1 MNLRNV
7 RNLTLALVAMGA
19 LSTTAQATTTI
30 QWWHAMT
37 GPLNDKVNEIANKFN
52 ASQTEYKVVPS
63 FKGNYDETLA
73 AGIAA
78 FRAKEPPAILQVF
91 EVGTATMM
99 NSKGAI
105 RSVTQVMKDAGE
117 KFDPKAYIP
126 AVAGYYTSSKGEML
140 SFPFNSSTTV
150 FYYNKDAFKKA
161 GLDPSKPPKTWPEL
175 FADARKLKEAHITAF
190 TTDWQ
195 AWVQV
200 ESFSAYHNVLYATK
214 DNGFGG
220 LDARLVFNGPVQIQ
234 HIANLQKMALDGTFS
249 YGGRKSE
256 AQAKFYSGECAM
268 CMGSSSSL
276 AAIRQ
281 SAKFNFGVAPLPYYP
296 DAKGA
301 PQNTI
306 IGGASLWVMNGRPAP
321 EYKGVAKFFT
331 YLSSP
336 EVQADWHQATGYLPV
351 TLASYELTRKSG
363 YYEKNPGADVSVI
376 AMVVKT
382 TTKSR
387 GVRLG
392 YLPQIRTILDEELEG
407 VWAGKKTATE
417 ALDTAVARGN
427 EQLARFQKIAG
438 N

>member
-1 MNLRNV
+1 MKFKNLA
-7 RNLTLALVAMGA
+7 LTLLACGA
-19 LSTTAQATTTI
+19 ISSASQAATTI

-37 GPLNDKVNEIANKFN
+37 GPLNDKVNELANKFN
-52 ASQTEYKVVPS
+52 ASQSEYKVVPA

-105 RSVTQVMKDAGE
+105 RPVATVMKEAGE
-117 KFDPKAYIP
+117 KFDPRIYIP
-126 AVAGYYTSSKGEML
+126 AVAGYYTSAKGEML

-150 FYYNKDAFKKA
+150 FYYNKDAFRKA
-161 GLDPSKPPKTWPEL
+161 GLDPNKPPKTWPEL
-175 FADARKLKEAHITAF
+175 FADAKKLKDVAHITAF

-200 ESFSAYHNVLYATK
+200 ESFSAYHNTLYATM

-220 LDARLVFNGPVQIQ
+220 LGARLVFNTPLEVQ
-234 HIANLQKMALDGTFS
+234 HITNLQKMVQDGTFS

-256 AQAKFYSGECAM
+256 SQAKFFTGECAM

-281 SAKFNFGVAPLPYYP
+281 NAKFNFGVAPLPYYP

-306 IGGASLWVMNGRPAP
+306 IGGASLWVMNGRPAA

-331 YLSSP
+331 FLSQP
-336 EVQADWHQATGYLPV
+336 EIQADWHQSTGYLPL
-351 TLASYELTRKSG
+351 TLAAYELTRKSG
-363 YYEKNPGADVSVI
+363 YYEKNPGADVSVQ
-376 AMVVKT
+376 AMVVKVT
-382 TTKSR
+382 NKSR

-392 YLPQIRTILDEELEG
+392 YLPQIRMILDEELEA
-407 VWAGKKTATE
+407 VWAGKKAPKE
-417 ALDTAVARGN
+417 ALDEAVARGN
-427 EQLARFQKIAG
+427 EQLERFQKISG
-438 N
+438 S

>member
-1 MNLRNV
+1 MRFK
-7 RNLTLALVAMGA
+7 NLTLTLLACGA
-19 LSTTAQATTTI
+19 ISTASQAATTI

-37 GPLNDKVNEIANKFN
+37 GPLNDKVNELANKFN
-52 ASQTEYKVVPS
+52 ASQTEYKVVPA

-105 RSVTQVMKDAGE
+105 RSVTTVMKEAGE
-117 KFDPKAYIP
+117 KFDPKIYIP

-161 GLDPSKPPKTWPEL
+161 GLDPNKPPKTWPEL
-175 FADARKLKEAHITAF
+175 FADARQLKDVAHMTAF

-200 ESFSAYHNVLYATK
+200 ESFSAYHNTLYATK

-220 LDARLVFNGPVQIQ
+220 LDARLVFNTPLEVQ
-234 HIANLQKMALDGTFS
+234 HITNLQKMVQEGTFS

-256 AQAKFYSGECAM
+256 SQAKFFTGECAM

-281 SAKFNFGVAPLPYYP
+281 NAKFNFGVAPLPYYP

-306 IGGASLWVMNGRPAP
+306 IGGASLWVMNGRPAA
-321 EYKGVAKFFT
+321 EYKGVAKFFSF
-331 YLSSP
+331 LSKP
-336 EVQADWHQATGYLPV
+336 EIQADWHQSTGYLPV
-351 TLASYELTRKSG
+351 TLAAYELTKKSG
-363 YYEKNPGADVSVI
+363 YYEKNPGADVSVQ
-376 AMVVKT
+376 AMVVKVT
-382 TTKSR
+382 NKSR

-392 YLPQIRTILDEELEG
+392 YLPQIRMILDEELEA
-407 VWAGKKTATE
+407 VWAGKKAPKE
-417 ALDTAVARGN
+417 ALDEAVARGN
-427 EQLARFQKIAG
+427 EQLERFQKISG
-438 N
+438 S